1 MTKRLHKTLEN
12 TKFAKCEVVP
22 VSANPSSASSEASEQ
37 ADAPKACVGVDALVN
52 KLKEMTFVPKRSSS
66 GPFLFAIDHC
76 FNIKGQGTVMTGTVL
91 SGCVKVNEVSN

>member
-1 MTKRLHKTLEN
+1 MEN
-12 TKFAKCEVVP
+12 TKFAKCEVVA
-22 VSANPSSASSEASEQ
+22 VSAHPSSANTEAAEE
-37 ADAPKACVGVDALVN
+37 AAAPKAFVGVDALIN

-91 SGCVKVNEVSN
+91 SGCVKVNEVSNFNF